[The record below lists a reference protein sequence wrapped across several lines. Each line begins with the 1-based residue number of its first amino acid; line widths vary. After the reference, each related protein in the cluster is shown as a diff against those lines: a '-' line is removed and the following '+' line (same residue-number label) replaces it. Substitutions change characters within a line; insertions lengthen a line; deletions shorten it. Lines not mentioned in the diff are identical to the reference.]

1 VAEWLAQCSDDCAEL
16 ETNSGSTT
24 AKGYC
29 ASKYRILLR
38 KPRGRIGAAA
48 YPEGEKSR
56 VGRAEVHEAG
66 TLPAV
71 PRATGSHAAIESEN
85 IVPDAT
91 AKPSCKR
98 FLALVFETE
107 ELCGHSAEKRR
118 FWKAGALTKAVGNR
132 ARVAD
137 RDKLT
142 HCCSVGR
149 PQRS

>member
-1 VAEWLAQCSDDCAEL
+1 
-16 ETNSGSTT
+16 
-24 AKGYC
+24 
-29 ASKYRILLR
+29 
-38 KPRGRIGAAA
+38 
-48 YPEGEKSR
+48 
-56 VGRAEVHEAG
+56 VGRAEVHEEG
-66 TLPAV
+66 SLPAV
-71 PRATGSHAAIESEN
+71 PRTTEAQAAIASED
-85 IVPDAT
+85 IVPDT
-91 AKPSCKR
+91 TEKPSCER